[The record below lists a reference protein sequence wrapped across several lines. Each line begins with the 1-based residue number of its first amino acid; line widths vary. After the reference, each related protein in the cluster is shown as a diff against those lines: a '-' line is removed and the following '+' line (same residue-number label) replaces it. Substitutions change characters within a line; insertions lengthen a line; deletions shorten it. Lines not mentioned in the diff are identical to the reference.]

1 MDSHI
6 YYDYG
11 YRHNLRV
18 FQKSSFIKNDPW
30 STVLTHVEW
39 VDQQLWTVKI
49 LVNIVISQPTQ
60 NDERVQHIIMI
71 ILYSVDWPSYYDYT
85 EWGLSEIACF
95 TS

>member
-6 YYDYG
+6 MIMVIDITC
-11 YRHNLRV
+11 V
-18 FQKSSFIKNDPW
+18 FFKNPLIKNDPW

-39 VDQQLWTVKI
+39 VDQQLWTVEM

-85 EWGLSEIACF
+85 EWGLSESINYF